1 MTNAYGEVTRLNAE
15 LVAISTDD
23 LGGAADMAAYT
34 DAPFPIAADADKAIA
49 RSYGVFN
56 LLGDG
61 VATPATFIVGSDGT
75 IDWLR
80 IGKTAGDRVLP
91 AELLPRLR
99 EAVR

>member
-1 MTNAYGEVTRLNAE
+1 MANAYPEITRLNGE

-23 LGGAADMAAYT
+23 LGGALDMADYT
-34 DAPFPIAADADKAIA
+34 GAEFLIAADPDEEIA

-61 VATPATFIVGSDGT
+61 VATPATFIVGSDGK
-75 IDWLR
+75 IDWVR
-80 IGKTAGDRVLP
+80 VGQTAGDRVLP
-91 AELLPRLR
+91 PELLPRLR

>member
-1 MTNAYGEVTRLNAE
+1 MANAYPEITRLNGE

-23 LGGAADMAAYT
+23 LGGALDMAAYT
-34 DAPFPIAADADKAIA
+34 GAEFPIAADPDEEIA

-61 VATPATFIVGSDGT
+61 VATPATFIVGSDGK
-75 IDWLR
+75 IEWAR
-80 IGKTAGDRVLP
+80 VGNTAGDRVLP

>member
-1 MTNAYGEVTRLNAE
+1 MANAYPEITRLNGE
-15 LVAISTDD
+15 LLAISTDELD
-23 LGGAADMAAYT
+23 GAANMAAYT
-34 DAPFPIAADADKAIA
+34 GAACSIAADPDEQIA

-61 VATPATFIVGSDGT
+61 VATPATFIVGSDGKV
-75 IDWLR
+75 DWVR
-80 IGKTAGDRVLP
+80 VGNTAGDRVLP